1 MRRTQ
6 IYLTDEQDR
15 LVAARAQDAGM
26 AKAEVIRGLLDAGLG
41 LSDGVEERRRAI
53 TETFGILPDAPDW
66 SDWLSEV
73 RGTGADERLRRLGG

>member
-15 LVAARAQDAGM
+15 LVAARAQDAGV
-26 AKAEVIRGLLDAGLG
+26 AKAEIIRTLLDAGLG

-53 TETFGILPDAPDW
+53 SETFGILPDAPDW
-66 SDWLSEV
+66 PGWLSEV
-73 RGTGADERLRRLGG
+73 RGTGADERLSRLEG